1 MAYTGPTSNDI
12 NLDELIVP
20 AKEAKKLSRFT
31 YLLIGGPGGGKSAT
45 SLTIPSDHSAIHL
58 DFDGKTEH
66 IKAASPDNVS
76 IVDLVVN
83 SDDAQKQALIVEQIL
98 KAKQEGRI
106 KQNWIFLDSLTSI
119 FQLYSYEAHRT
130 LGGSPYRLNYDKQDY
145 VKGTFWKTLLK
156 CFGLFE
162 YTVLTAHETARQD
175 VEGNTII
182 QPLAVKQL
190 SEGLAGRFQNFFHA
204 TNKGGGDE
212 VVYVWETRPSGIYQ
226 CNTAI
231 PNLPYVVP
239 NHFDLILSTKWEE
252 VPDVKTAVKLYQER
266 TGRKLTRWDATK
278 IK

>member
-1 MAYTGPTSNDI
+1 MAYTGPVSNDI
-12 NLDELIVP
+12 NLSELIVP
-20 AKEAKKLSRFT
+20 AKEAKKVSHFT

-45 SLTIPSDHSAIHL
+45 SLTIPTNHSAIHL

-76 IVDLVVN
+76 IVDLIV
-83 SDDAQKQALIVEQIL
+83 SEERSQEIKLITDKIMV
-98 KAKQEGRI
+98 AKQEGKI
-106 KQNWIFLDSLTSI
+106 PQNWIFLDSLTSI
-119 FQLYSYEAHRT
+119 FQLYSYEAHRI
-130 LGGSPYRLNYDKQDY
+130 LPGNKYKLNYDKQDY
-145 VKGTFWKTLLK
+145 VKAEIWKMLLK

-162 YTVLTAHETARQD
+162 FTVLTAHESARQD

-204 TNKGGGDE
+204 TNKGGGDD

-231 PNLPYVVP
+231 PSLPYIVP
-239 NHFDLILSTKWEE
+239 NHFDLILSTNWEE
-252 VPDVKTAVKLYQER
+252 AKNVKEAVDSYQKR
-266 TGRKLTRWDATK
+266 TGRKITRWDASK